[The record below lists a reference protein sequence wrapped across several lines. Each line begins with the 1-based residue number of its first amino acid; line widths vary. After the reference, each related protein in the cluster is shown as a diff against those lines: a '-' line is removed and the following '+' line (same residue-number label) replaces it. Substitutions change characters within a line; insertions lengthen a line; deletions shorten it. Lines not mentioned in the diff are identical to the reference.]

1 MHAANVKYNF
11 PKSTQF
17 EENIC
22 YVCGVTYTEEE
33 WVGCDKCNRWFYCR
47 FNETPSSDTLFIVID
62 DKICNFNTIS
72 EIAKRRPFWVFSKS
86 VLVDLQ

>member
-22 YVCGVTYTEEE
+22 YVPTQ
-33 WVGCDKCNRWFYCR
+33 RR
-47 FNETPSSDTLFIVID
+47 NEYDAIDGSITDVLDLMKHHHLTL
-62 DKICNFNTIS
+62 
-72 EIAKRRPFWVFSKS
+72 
-86 VLVDLQ
+86 

>member
-1 MHAANVKYNF
+1 MHAANVKYTF

-33 WVGCDKCNRWFYCR
+33 WVGCDECNRWLYYRCVG
-47 FNETPSSDTLFIVID
+47 FNETPSSDTPFTVKYVILIRFP
-62 DKICNFNTIS
+62 KL
-72 EIAKRRPFWVFSKS
+72 EKRRPFWVFSKIA
-86 VLVDLQ
+86 LVDLQ

>member
-22 YVCGVTYTEEE
+22 YVPTQRRNEYTATSAIDGSITD
-33 WVGCDKCNRWFYCR
+33 VLDLMKHHHLTHFLLYLMVKYVILLR
-47 FNETPSSDTLFIVID
+47 FP
-62 DKICNFNTIS
+62 K
-72 EIAKRRPFWVFSKS
+72 
-86 VLVDLQ
+86 